1 MKIPFSLTFTAL
13 ICFLAISAGAQTKDS
28 DATVNMGDEIA
39 KIFNTEVAMDI
50 DTTLFD
56 SKQSNFYFSE
66 ASRAMIMTMV
76 VPQSFEKAE
85 EHFEKESKKKDYK
98 SLERKKL
105 VHNGKNIL
113 FEKGM
118 IKKSGQ
124 KAFMYLYAVE
134 CTAEST
140 IFVTGMHM
148 DGDEKKFFPA
158 IERAALSARLTGKK
172 QTGE

>member
-1 MKIPFSLTFTAL
+1 MRILLSLTLTTL
-13 ICFLAISAGAQTKDS
+13 ICLNAFNADAQTKDS
-28 DATVNMGDEIA
+28 DASVNMGNEIA
-39 KIFNTEVAMDI
+39 KIFNTEVVMEV

-56 SKQSNFYFSE
+56 SKQNNFYFSE

-76 VPQSFEKAE
+76 VPQSFEKAQ
-85 EHFEKESKKKDYK
+85 EHFENESKKKDYK

-105 VHNGKNIL
+105 VHNGKKVL
-113 FEKGM
+113 YEKGM

-158 IERAALSARLTGKK
+158 IERAALSARLTGRK
-172 QTGE
+172 QSGE